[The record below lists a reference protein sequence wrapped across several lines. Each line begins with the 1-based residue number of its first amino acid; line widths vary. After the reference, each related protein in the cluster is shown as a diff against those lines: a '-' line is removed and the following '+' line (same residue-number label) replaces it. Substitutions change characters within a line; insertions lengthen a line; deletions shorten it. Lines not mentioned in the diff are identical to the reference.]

1 VPGSRT
7 LLLVVEDDRLH
18 ADQLRW
24 ALGEQYALRFA
35 VDRDSGLA
43 ALAEAA
49 PDLVLLD
56 LCMPPE
62 MSPEA
67 GLAVLRAVRAR
78 DPDTPVVVMSALEE
92 REPALRAV
100 EQGAWDFFTKP
111 IDVTALKVVLSRA
124 LERQALARE
133 NRRLRAD
140 LERRFRVEGI
150 VGASP
155 AMVRVLE
162 AIRRVADSPVTVT
175 IEGESGTGKELVA
188 RAIHYSGARRN
199 GPFVPVHCAALPDSL
214 VESELFGHEK
224 GAFTGADA
232 PRVGR
237 FEAARGGTLFLDEI
251 ATLPPAVQVKLL
263 RVLEERAVVRLGSNE
278 ARPVD
283 IRLVVA
289 TNESLEARVARKEFR
304 EDLLFRIRGFPIL
317 VPPLR
322 ERRED
327 IPLLAEHFLRTAC
340 ERNGQ
345 PAKHLDAE
353 ARREL
358 TARRWPGNVRELLHA
373 MENLALTVD
382 GETVR
387 PEDLPPPPESLPPLG
402 AMDDAPSDF
411 KTAVL
416 RFERQLLEGAI
427 AREGGVKA
435 RAARALGLDPA
446 QMKYLVRKHGL
457 K

>member
-1 VPGSRT
+1 VPGPRS

-24 ALGEQYALRFA
+24 ALGEHYALRFA
-35 VDRDSGLA
+35 ADRDSGLA

-111 IDVTALKVVLSRA
+111 IDVSALKVVLSRA

-140 LERRFRVEGI
+140 LERRFQVEGI

-188 RAIHYSGARRN
+188 RAIHYSGSRRN
-199 GPFVPVHCAALPDSL
+199 GPFVAVHCAALPDSL

-263 RVLEERAVVRLGSNE
+263 RVLEERAIVRLGSNE
-278 ARPVD
+278 PRPVD

-304 EDLLFRIRGFPIL
+304 EDLLFRIRGFPIP

-340 ERNGQ
+340 ERNGR
-345 PAKHLDAE
+345 PPKHLDAE

-387 PEDLPPPPESLPPLG
+387 PEDLPPPPESLPPLH
-402 AMDDAPSDF
+402 AADAAPSDF
-411 KTAVL
+411 KAAVL
-416 RFERQLLEGAI
+416 CFERQLLEGAI

>member
-263 RVLEERAVVRLGSNE
+263 RVLEERAVVRRGSNE
-278 ARPVD
+278 PRPVD

>member
-1 VPGSRT
+1 MPGSRT

-24 ALGEQYALRFA
+24 ALGEHYALQFA
-35 VDRDSGLA
+35 ADRDSGVA
-43 ALAEAA
+43 ALAESA

-111 IDVTALKVVLSRA
+111 IDVAALKVVFSRA

-140 LERRFRVEGI
+140 LEQRFQVEGI

-199 GPFVPVHCAALPDSL
+199 GPFVAVHCAALPDSL

-278 ARPVD
+278 LRPVD

-340 ERNGQ
+340 ERDGR
-345 PAKHLDAE
+345 PAKHLDPE

-382 GETVR
+382 RETVR

-402 AMDDAPSDF
+402 AMNEAPSDF
-411 KTAVL
+411 RTAVL

>member
-1 VPGSRT
+1 MPGPRA

-24 ALGEQYALRFA
+24 ALGEHYALRFA
-35 VDRDSGLA
+35 ADRDAGLA
-43 ALAEAA
+43 ALAESA

-67 GLAVLRAVRAR
+67 GLAVLRAIRAR

-140 LERRFRVEGI
+140 LERRFQVEGI

-188 RAIHYSGARRN
+188 RAIHYSGARRG
-199 GPFVPVHCAALPDSL
+199 GPFMAVHCAALPDSL

-278 ARPVD
+278 SRPVD

-345 PAKHLDAE
+345 PAKHLDPE

-387 PEDLPPPPESLPPLG
+387 PEDLPPAPESLPPLG
-402 AMDDAPSDF
+402 AADEAPSDF

-416 RFERQLLEGAI
+416 GFERLMLERTI

>member
-1 VPGSRT
+1 MPGSRSV
-7 LLLVVEDDRLH
+7 LLVVEDDRLH

-188 RAIHYSGARRN
+188 RAIHYSGARRS

-278 ARPVD
+278 PRPVD

-340 ERNGQ
+340 ERNGR

-457 K
+457 R

>member
-1 VPGSRT
+1 

-24 ALGEQYALRFA
+24 ALGEHYALQFA
-35 VDRDSGLA
+35 ADRDSGVA
-43 ALAEAA
+43 ALAESA

-111 IDVTALKVVLSRA
+111 IDVAALKVVFSRA

-140 LERRFRVEGI
+140 LEQRFQVEGI

-199 GPFVPVHCAALPDSL
+199 GPFVAVHCAALPDSL

-278 ARPVD
+278 LRPVD

-340 ERNGQ
+340 ERDGR
-345 PAKHLDAE
+345 PAKHLDPE

-382 GETVR
+382 RETVR

-402 AMDDAPSDF
+402 AMNEAPSDF
-411 KTAVL
+411 RTAVL

>member
-1 VPGSRT
+1 MPGSRSV
-7 LLLVVEDDRLH
+7 LLVVEDDRLH

-188 RAIHYSGARRN
+188 RAIHYSGARRS

-278 ARPVD
+278 PRPVD

-340 ERNGQ
+340 ERNGR